1 MPQVRISD
9 EARQDLGRFSD
20 FLMENGA
27 TDQAKAVIGVILQG
41 LRLLESHPIAGR
53 AYPIEGKEFREVLI
67 KYGASGYACLYSFDQ
82 EADLVIVHAIRHQ
95 RELGYSI

>member
-1 MPQVRISD
+1 MPQVKVSD

-20 FLMENGA
+20 FLTENGA
-27 TDQAKAVIGVILQG
+27 VDQAKAVIGVIVQG
-41 LRLLESHPIAGR
+41 LRLLEAHPMAGR
-53 AYPIEGKEFREVLI
+53 NYPVEGQNFQEILI

-95 RELGYSI
+95 REIGYSI